1 MTPLLED
8 EKITWHS
15 QLMNTLEKTSK
26 SSRTT
31 KLWVDILIKLLV
43 LCLLLIRAKQEGDW
57 EFHLEAVK
65 KMIPLFFAA
74 GHVNYPRW
82 RLPYLRRMK
91 AFSDNVH
98 SHFMKV
104 EQTIQLSATPWSG
117 IWSDMEI
124 EVLYNRIGK
133 RVAGIIGQSTNME
146 IVKVWAYSLNAY
158 CEVAECLDAMK
169 DKSSADNMHKE
180 EKKSRISHDQFDR
193 DILGKILKVSID
205 IFDASQ
211 HPDVFVN
218 VVTRKIKNYLSV
230 NVDGSIR
237 LGEDQMRI
245 F

>member
-1 MTPLLED
+1 MERSHGTVNLWIPWKKLVSLAEPPISGLMYLLNYWFFD
-8 EKITWHS
+8 CYW
-15 QLMNTLEKTSK
+15 LELNRKETGHFI
-26 SSRTT
+26 
-31 KLWVDILIKLLV
+31 WKLL
-43 LCLLLIRAKQEGDW
+43 
-57 EFHLEAVK
+57 K
-65 KMIPLFFAA
+65 KWYHFFAA

-82 RLPYLRRMK
+82 GLPYLRRMK

-98 SHFMKV
+98 SHFMKG
-104 EQTIQLSATPWSG
+104 EHTIQLSASPWSR
-117 IWSDMEI
+117 IWSDLGI

-146 IVKVWAYSLNAY
+146 TVKVWAYCLNAY

-180 EKKSRISHDQFDR
+180 EKKSRISHHQFDR

-211 HPDVFVN
+211 HADVFVN
-218 VVTRKIKNYLSV
+218 VVTRKINNNDLSF
-230 NVDGSIR
+230 NVDDSIR
-237 LGEDQMRI
+237 LGEDQMTN